1 MLDIPMS
8 SVEKLHQLQ
17 IYPIVLLI
25 KFKSTKQ
32 IKELKDTRYALDKLS
47 GKAAKE
53 MFEHGQKLEV
63 EYRHQ
68 ITGKYFLWVYVRV

>member
-1 MLDIPMS
+1 MS
-8 SVEKLHQLQ
+8 SVEKLNQLQ
-17 IYPIVLLI
+17 IYPIVFLI

-68 ITGKYFLWVYVRV
+68 ITGEFLFFIIVVWW